1 MKTGV
6 RFGIVGTNAAA
17 RAYAHAIAAARGAE
31 LVGIA
36 DANGASGESFAD
48 ALDVPWYGS
57 VETLIEQGAPH
68 ALVICTPVATH
79 PPLTAAAARAGIH
92 VLCDRPFA
100 PDTATAAA
108 MLETAQQAGT
118 TLLMTTKFR
127 YAADVERARNIL
139 RLGFLGEI
147 VVVACE
153 FNAVIDLAHRA
164 LSGGVLLDS
173 GADALD
179 LLRYL
184 LGPLESLSA
193 AEGSRPQGVG
203 AEETVQLFTRSREGT
218 YATAELSWSEGPR
231 SPFYVQIAG
240 TRGRISLGW
249 RESLYRPE
257 GDESWKSFGAGYD
270 EGGVLGAQLD
280 DFMAA
285 MRGTRGR
292 ADGADALAS
301 VAAIEAAYA
310 SLLSDRWVEI
320 AERGESVADE
330 VAFA

>member
-1 MKTGV
+1 VKSDV
-6 RFGIVGTNAAA
+6 RFGLVGTNAAA
-17 RAYAHAIAAARGAE
+17 RAYAHAILAARGAE
-31 LVGIA
+31 LVGVA
-36 DANGASGESFAD
+36 DADGASGESFAD
-48 ALDVPWYGS
+48 ALNAPWYGS
-57 VETLIEQGAPH
+57 CDALIEQGAPH
-68 ALVICTPVATH
+68 ALVICTSVATH
-79 PPLTAAAARAGIH
+79 PPLTAAAARTGIH
-92 VLCDRPFA
+92 VLCDGPFA

-108 MLETAQQAGT
+108 MLEAAQQAGT

-127 YAADVERARNIL
+127 HAADVERARNIL

-147 VVVACE
+147 VVVASE
-153 FNAVIDLAHRA
+153 FNAVLDLAHRSR
-164 LSGGVLLDS
+164 SGGVLLDS

-193 AEGSRPQGVG
+193 AEGSRPQGAGV
-203 AEETVQLFTRSREGT
+203 EETVQMFTRSREGT

-231 SPFYVQIAG
+231 SPFYVQVAG

-270 EGGVLGAQLD
+270 ESAVLAAQLD
-280 DFMAA
+280 DFMGA

-301 VAAIEAAYA
+301 VAGIEAAYA
-310 SLLSDRWVEI
+310 SLLRDRWVAI
-320 AERGESVADE
+320 GERGDPVADE